1 MIDSLNAMTSLSSS
15 DGSMQS
21 VSESRF
27 SNINIQGISETGNV
41 DETGQSFTDYFAKV
55 SSDAIDAIRKG
66 ESASIAGIQGKQSVQ
81 NVVDAVMNAELT
93 LQSAIA
99 IRNKIVSA
107 YQEVSRM
114 AI

>member
-1 MIDSLNAMTSLSSS
+1 MIDAMNSVTSSLGMNGVTETRYVSTDRTNAAAAAT
-15 DGSMQS
+15 
-21 VSESRF
+21 
-27 SNINIQGISETGNV
+27 V

-55 SSDAIDAIRKG
+55 SSDAINTIKQG
-66 ESASIAGIQGKQSVQ
+66 ESASIAGIQGKESVQ
-81 NVVDAVMNAELT
+81 NVVQAVMDAELT

-99 IRNKIVSA
+99 IRNKIVTA

>member
-1 MIDSLNAMTSLSSS
+1 MIDALNSMSSLSSTNT
-15 DGSMQS
+15 GMNG

-27 SNINIQGISETGNV
+27 VNTDRSAVNATGEV

-55 SSDAIDAIRKG
+55 SADAIHSIKQG

-81 NVVDAVMNAELT
+81 NVVEAVMNAELT

-99 IRNKIVSA
+99 IRNKIITA

>member
-1 MIDSLNAMTSLSSS
+1 MIDAINSLSSMTS
-15 DGSMQS
+15 NSIGTQG
-21 VSESRF
+21 VTESRF
-27 SNINIQGISETGNV
+27 VNTEQANAIADV
-41 DETGQSFTDYFAKV
+41 DETGKSFTDYFAKV
-55 SSDAIDAIRKG
+55 SSDAIATIKQG
-66 ESASIAGIQGKQSVQ
+66 ESASIAGIQGKESVQ
-81 NVVDAVMNAELT
+81 NVVQAVMDAELT

>member
-1 MIDSLNAMTSLSSS
+1 MIDALNATSSLSSPTT
-15 DGSMQS
+15 GMNN

-27 SNINIQGISETGNV
+27 VNTDRAAVNVTGDV

-55 SSDAIDAIRKG
+55 STDAIQTIKQG
-66 ESASIAGIQGKQSVQ
+66 ESASIASIQGKQSVQ
-81 NVVDAVMNAELT
+81 SVVEAVMNAELT

-99 IRNKIVSA
+99 IRNKIVTA